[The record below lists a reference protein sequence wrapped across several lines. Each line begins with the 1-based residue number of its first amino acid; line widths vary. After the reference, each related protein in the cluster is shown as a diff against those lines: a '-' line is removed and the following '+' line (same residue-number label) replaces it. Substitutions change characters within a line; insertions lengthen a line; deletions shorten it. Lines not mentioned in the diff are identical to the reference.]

1 METYLAH
8 YGVLGMKWGVRRY
21 QNQDG
26 TLTEAGKKHSAKKTA
41 SVGRAG
47 SYVKDVARGVSKS
60 DKNTGKVIANIG
72 DALERR
78 SKEYS
83 RYRDRDVA
91 KKAKIL
97 SDDELKKAVMRMN
110 LERQYRSLMKD
121 DRDAGADFV
130 YSKSKEAVKDV
141 IAVTAPIVSAIV
153 TPIIVS
159 KITQK
164 I

>member
-8 YGVLGMKWGVRRY
+8 HGILGMKWGVRRY
-21 QNQDG
+21 QNPDG
-26 TLTEAGKKHSAKKTA
+26 TLTEAGKKHLAKKSA
-41 SVGRAG
+41 SAGRAG
-47 SYVKDVARGVSKS
+47 SYAKDVARGVRKS
-60 DKNTGKVIANIG
+60 DENTGKVIDNIG
-72 DALERR
+72 NALERR

-83 RYRDRDVA
+83 RYRDSDVA

-159 KITQK
+159 KIAQK